1 MTTPSGS
8 RASSA
13 EVTWRRGRRWHHSS
27 AAWRSAWASP
37 PRPRSAPAVP
47 HSSSRCVHSTWVR
60 ATRSSFRPT
69 PATRSITRSRA
80 AGLRRCSA
88 MPTPRRSGCRPRTR
102 HAGARLDAFI
112 ARRRALAARY
122 RAALARAPRCRVPAD
137 AGERHVYYRFV
148 VAIESPLTPILAHLE
163 RRGVTARRPVFRPIH
178 QALGLSGY
186 PNAERLWAECLS
198 LPWGGL
204 DTPAAR
210 KVHDVATPLLGGA
223 AVYCAFAVTVLSNFD
238 FSLQLKGVAVGATLV
253 VAIGILDDI
262 TDLRASLKLLGHV
275 GAAVAAIA
283 YGVVL
288 NIAPYWVP
296 GFAWLNVGLT
306 ILWFVTVTNAIQFLD
321 GMDGL
326 ATGLGVIAGIFFSIA
341 ALQAEQRYLMYLS
354 AALVGACLGFLPYN
368 FRSGRAQIFLGD
380 SGATF
385 IGFTLAGLA
394 VMGEWAEGD
403 PLIALLTPLL
413 ILGVPLFDI
422 GFVGVARIV
431 TGKVHSLPE
440 WLAYTG
446 RDHIHHRFEQL
457 GLTKKQSVLLIF
469 FLAATLGLSAI
480 LLKDATPHEAVLVL
494 IQAACVLAIVAV
506 LEGVGRWRPR
516 P

>member
-1 MTTPSGS
+1 M
-8 RASSA
+8 
-13 EVTWRRGRRWHHSS
+13 
-27 AAWRSAWASP
+27 
-37 PRPRSAPAVP
+37 
-47 HSSSRCVHSTWVR
+47 
-60 ATRSSFRPT
+60 
-69 PATRSITRSRA
+69 
-80 AGLRRCSA
+80 
-88 MPTPRRSGCRPRTR
+88 
-102 HAGARLDAFI
+102 
-112 ARRRALAARY
+112 
-122 RAALARAPRCRVPAD
+122 
-137 AGERHVYYRFV
+137 
-148 VAIESPLTPILAHLE
+148 
-163 RRGVTARRPVFRPIH
+163 
-178 QALGLSGY
+178 
-186 PNAERLWAECLS
+186 
-198 LPWGGL
+198 
-204 DTPAAR
+204 PAAR

-223 AVYCAFAVTVLSNFD
+223 GVYCAFAVTVLISFD
-238 FSLQLKGVAVGATLV
+238 FSLQLKGVAVGASMV

-262 TDLRASLKLLGHV
+262 TDLRASLKLLGHI

-288 NIAPYWVP
+288 NVTPHWMPAS
-296 GFAWLNVGLT
+296 AWMNVGLT

-368 FRSGRAQIFLGD
+368 FRPGRAQIFLGD

-422 GFVGVARIV
+422 GFVGLARIV

-446 RDHIHHRFEQL
+446 RGHIHPRVEQL
-457 GLTKKQSVLLIF
+457 GVTQKESAPLVFL
-469 FLAATLGLSAI
+469 LAAEPRRSA
-480 LLKDATPHEAVLVL
+480 LP
-494 IQAACVLAIVAV
+494 
-506 LEGVGRWRPR
+506 
-516 P
+516 